1 MIGMIFYLFIKT
13 GNDALN
19 ALNVTQELKPTYTT
33 GYISISND
41 EGQSG
46 ALNATQGHKPSYTTS
61 YIVIPN

>member
-19 ALNVTQELKPTYTT
+19 ALNVTQGLKPITYTT

-46 ALNATQGHKPSYTTS
+46 ALNATQGH
-61 YIVIPN
+61 